1 MTSIASSATAV
12 PRRRRPLTA
21 LTLGVAGLLLVTACS
36 AGGSEEGASS
46 SAGEGASSSTAPE
59 QSSAATEGAGQGDPA
74 ALEGVSLTVAEDG
87 TPSVDVGGGVETDQT
102 TTRVLDAGEEPTL
115 DHGSI
120 ARLHFL
126 TADPTTGDVQ
136 AESFTQD
143 PQTVILDDQLKQANP
158 EMYELLT
165 GVGVGGQIAAYV
177 PSQEIPAPAAPSA
190 SEGASA
196 STTNVPAQLFVYSVA
211 ERLPTVAQGEEVAE
225 RDERLPE
232 VTVQDDRPV
241 IATPEGEAP
250 EALVVQPLI
259 QGEGREVTVEDTVTV
274 HYTGV
279 TWSDGSTFDSS
290 WERGAPTTFPLSG
303 VIAGWSEG
311 LEGQKVGSRVLI
323 SIPSEQAYG
332 EQGTPT
338 GDLKNEDLLFVVD
351 ILDAQAP
358 APQN

>member
-21 LTLGVAGLLLVTACS
+21 LTLGVAGLLLATACS

-250 EALVVQPLI
+250 ETLVVQPLVR
-259 QGEGREVTVEDTVTV
+259 GEGREVAAEDSVTV
-274 HYTGV
+274 NYTGV

-303 VIAGWSEG
+303 VIEGWSEG

-332 EQGTPT
+332 EQGSPPDI
-338 GDLKNEDLLFVVD
+338 GPNEDLLFVVD

>member
-1 MTSIASSATAV
+1 MSV
-12 PRRRRPLTA
+12 
-21 LTLGVAGLLLVTACS
+21 
-36 AGGSEEGASS
+36 
-46 SAGEGASSSTAPE
+46 
-59 QSSAATEGAGQGDPA
+59 
-74 ALEGVSLTVAEDG
+74 TVAEDG
-87 TPSVDVGGGVETDQT
+87 TPSVAVGDGVETDQP
-102 TTRVLDAGEEPTL
+102 TTRVLDAGEEQKL
-115 DHGSI
+115 GRGSI
-120 ARLHFL
+120 AKLHYL
-126 TADPTTGDVQ
+126 SADPATGDVQ

-143 PQTVILDDQLKQANP
+143 PQTVVLDDQLKQANP

-177 PSQEIPAPAAPSA
+177 PSQEVPAPAAPSA

-196 STTNVPAQLFVYSVA
+196 STTSVPAQLFVYSVA

-232 VTVQDDRPV
+232 VTVQDGRPV

-250 EALVVQPLI
+250 ETLVVQPLI
-259 QGEGREVTVEDTVTV
+259 QGEGREVAAEDAVTV

-279 TWSDGSTFDSS
+279 TWSEGATFDSS

-303 VIAGWSEG
+303 VIEGWSKG

-332 EQGTPT
+332 EQGSPPDI
-338 GDLKNEDLLFVVD
+338 GPNEDLLFVVD